1 MLLIAVPAFL
11 FYSFL
16 LFQFLCTPASFEV
29 HCSFLRCPHLFP
41 AVRKE
46 GTVVFFSREK
56 NRLFSD
62 SHLSESDFSLLSLSL
77 SLSFSIWCFLS
88 GSVFRCV
95 SLSLS
100 LYFVCFCQRL
110 IAFLWLVPDWSPLSL
125 AGRPVPAS
133 SFLVLSCRRGTLTCF
148 HTAGK
153 RKENWNR
160 TLLKTVCICGNTRA
174 KWQKRRREGGRE
186 KRREE
191 KSGHLDLTIPPR
203 PTTFSAAAADEDE

>member
-77 SLSFSIWCFLS
+77 SLSLIFDLMFSQ
-88 GSVFRCV
+88 RKCV
-95 SLSLS
+95 SLCFSFSFPLFCLFLS
-100 LYFVCFCQRL
+100 ASDCLPL
-110 IAFLWLVPDWSPLSL
+110 ISPGLVAAIISGAAC
-125 AGRPVPAS
+125 AGQFFS
-133 SFLVLSCRRGTLTCF
+133 GSFLPPRHSHLLS
-148 HTAGK
+148 H
-153 RKENWNR
+153 
-160 TLLKTVCICGNTRA
+160 
-174 KWQKRRREGGRE
+174 GRE
-186 KRREE
+186 EE
-191 KSGHLDLTIPPR
+191 RKL
-203 PTTFSAAAADEDE
+203 E